1 MSSSFEYDAFN
12 DEADRH
18 GGPTF
23 IDRTTVT
30 DQRGGSV
37 DQHVNQP
44 VDVPE
49 MHEDGNGKRASV
61 TDQPGGSVDHLADA
75 PDMHE
80 HGNGNGNGKRASV
93 TGQLGGSV
101 VQPVDAVDKH
111 EDDIG
116 DIILKA
122 QRFAE
127 VTAIEAQNRA
137 QATVQSAQAH
147 AARIVREAELHA
159 SSIASQHQPM
169 VPRDDVADLCGTIDR
184 FARSNEELVGEL
196 AQLRAALAAGWIE
209 PQQSQRPA

>member
-1 MSSSFEYDAFN
+1 MSPAFEYDAFN

-49 MHEDGNGKRASV
+49 MHEDGNGSRASV
-61 TDQPGGSVDHLADA
+61 PDQLGGSVDQPVDGVDKH
-75 PDMHE
+75 
-80 HGNGNGNGKRASV
+80 GNGKRASV

-101 VQPVDAVDKH
+101 HQPVDAVDKH

-127 VTAIEAQNRA
+127 ATAIEAQNRA
-137 QATVQSAQAH
+137 QTTVQNAQAH

-196 AQLRAALAAGWIE
+196 AQLRAALAAG
-209 PQQSQRPA
+209 

>member
-49 MHEDGNGKRASV
+49 MHED
-61 TDQPGGSVDHLADA
+61 
-75 PDMHE
+75 
-80 HGNGNGNGKRASV
+80 GNGKRASV

-159 SSIASQHQPM
+159 SSLASQHQPM